1 MLKKTKQKKSLLWPK
16 SVIPWLQ
23 KSMGPPKEIIK
34 DSSFE
39 AVWPELDNIAY

>member
-1 MLKKTKQKKSLLWPK
+1 MFKKKKLLPK

-23 KSMGPPKEIIK
+23 KSLGPPKEIIK

-39 AVWPELDNIAY
+39 AVWSELDDIAY